1 MLIWDKMSDEIKTC
15 RIRLGDLYEKAYE
28 KDPKAASDL
37 KEVWETSD
45 LTNRELVFG
54 L

>member
-1 MLIWDKMSDEIKTC
+1 MEIEVKTC

-28 KDPKAASDL
+28 KNPKAASDL

-45 LTNRELVFG
+45 LTNKELVFG